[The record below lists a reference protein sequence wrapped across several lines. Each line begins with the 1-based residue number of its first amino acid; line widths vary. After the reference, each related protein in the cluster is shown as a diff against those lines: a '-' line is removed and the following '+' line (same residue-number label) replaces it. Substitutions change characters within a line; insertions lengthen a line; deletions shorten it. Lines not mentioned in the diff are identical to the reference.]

1 MYKWLLSW
9 RYLKS
14 RYIALASIISVMLGV
29 ATLIVV
35 NSVMAGFSAEMHD
48 RLHGILSDVV
58 LRSHNLDGFPDPNWH
73 MEEIRKQVGN
83 DLEGMTAAIQV
94 PAMVSFSHNGQW
106 VTRPI
111 SLVGID
117 KETYGSVSEFSEFL
131 LHPENREKLTFLLR
145 EEGYGKGK
153 KVSFPTS
160 GWKRRRVQAE
170 YEQAVIKHQT
180 GAEQFDSGIASP
192 DGFDPTQLDP
202 PEDVSR
208 GETVADDA
216 DLPPLPP
223 LPELHIQSDQIE
235 TNSVVDGINSV
246 PFQQPLDSIE
256 FDPMTEQHIGIVLG
270 ISICS
275 IRGRDESGEVQD
287 YYLCL
292 PGDDVKITFP
302 NSGQPPKA
310 VSDTF
315 TVVDFYESEM
325 SEYDSSFAFVPI
337 ERLQHLRGM
346 IDAQSGVGSVTS
358 IQIKLK
364 EGADLAVV
372 RDKLQARFP
381 VHQFG
386 YQISTWRDLQGPL
399 LSAVQMETTI
409 LNILLF
415 LIIAV
420 AGFGILATFFMI
432 VVEKTRDV
440 GVLKSL
446 GASDG
451 GVMRIFLGYGL
462 ALGIVGSGIGMA
474 MGLAFVANINE
485 IASWIEWLT
494 GQEVFDPT
502 IYYFSEIPV
511 IVKPITVLFVVLG
524 AVAIAVG
531 ASVLPARKAAR
542 LKPVEALRYE

>member
-131 LHPENREKLTFLLR
+131 LHPENRKKLSFLLR

-153 KVSFPTS
+153 KVSFPAS

-180 GAEQFDSGIASP
+180 GAEQFHSGIASP

-223 LPELHIQSDQIE
+223 LPELDIQSDQIE

>member
-131 LHPENREKLTFLLR
+131 LHPENRKKLSFLLR

-153 KVSFPTS
+153 KVSFPAS

-180 GAEQFDSGIASP
+180 GADQFHSGIASP

-208 GETVADDA
+208 GETVGDDA

-223 LPELHIQSDQIE
+223 LPELDIQSDQIE

-462 ALGIVGSGIGMA
+462 ALGIVGSGIGMV

>member
-180 GAEQFDSGIASP
+180 GAEQFHSGIASP

-223 LPELHIQSDQIE
+223 LPELDIQSDQIE

-462 ALGIVGSGIGMA
+462 ALGIVGSGIGMV